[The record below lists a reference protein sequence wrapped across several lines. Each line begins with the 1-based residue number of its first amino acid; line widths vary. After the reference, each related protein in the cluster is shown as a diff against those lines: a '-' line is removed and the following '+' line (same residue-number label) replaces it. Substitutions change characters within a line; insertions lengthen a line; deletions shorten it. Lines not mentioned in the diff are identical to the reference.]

1 VERIRT
7 LVAAPLAVAALLT
20 AGGAV
25 TAVTAVTVVTAPAAT
40 AAPASAPLPC
50 QASMSN
56 SHPRDYTT
64 TDVRVHTAGYASV
77 TTVAHYKTT
86 NHKKTGT
93 AGVRGNATIGYY
105 ISGATPGYRVVVS
118 VHVAHDGRSG
128 NCSTSFIPQR

>member
-1 VERIRT
+1 MERIRSR
-7 LVAAPLAVAALLT
+7 VAAPLAAAALLT
-20 AGGAV
+20 AGGAAAAA
-25 TAVTAVTVVTAPAAT
+25 TAASAAT
-40 AAPASAPLPC
+40 AAPASAALPC

-64 TDVRVHTAGYASV
+64 TDVRVHTAGDASV
-77 TTVAHYKTT
+77 TTVARYKTT